1 MTQLRE
7 IAPKLVEMAH
17 RIVWASAATV
27 DSRGR
32 PFTRILHPLWLWDGS
47 RLRGW
52 IATEPTV
59 LKRAH
64 LEQSPNL
71 SLSYWTPSHDTC
83 QVECRAA
90 WKLDD
95 ATRAEVWDLFKNA
108 PAPVGYDP
116 AIIPQWKDG
125 PSSKSFGTLYL
136 EPWRIRLM
144 PGEVMLKGVGQR
156 LSWRE

>member
-1 MTQLRE
+1 MTELKE
-7 IAPKLVEMAH
+7 IAPKFVEMAH
-17 RIVWASAATV
+17 RIVWASAASV

-32 PFTRILHPLWLWDGS
+32 PFNRILHPLWLWNGA
-47 RLRGW
+47 RLHGW
-52 IATEPTV
+52 ILTEPTR

-64 LEQSPNL
+64 LARSPNL

-83 QVECRAA
+83 QAECRAA

-95 ATRAEVWDLFKNA
+95 ATRAEAWDLFKNA
-108 PAPVGYDP
+108 PAPVGFDP

-125 PSSKSFGTLYL
+125 PTAQAFGALYL

-144 PGEVMLKGVGQR
+144 TGEVMMKGVGQR
-156 LSWRE
+156 LTWRE